1 MLELYKSPHMKS
13 ITFHKYKWRKQLLM
27 LNIFLHFFIC
37 HIIAQVPAISRVEY
51 FIDTDPGYG
60 NAINLGF
67 VGTTDA
73 TAAINIDLTALAQGV
88 HIVGVRS
95 KDVNNAWSLDNKWLF
110 VKPYSSSVILQ
121 PNINRVE
128 WYLDADPGYGN
139 GTALSIVAA
148 QDLAGLF
155 FNIDLLPLSQGVHIA
170 GVRSRDANGAWSM
183 DNKWLFVKPY
193 SSSAILQPAITR
205 VEWYLDTDP
214 GFGNGTALPIS
225 SAQDLA
231 GLSFNIDML
240 PLAQGVHIVGIRS
253 KDANGAWSL
262 DNKWLF
268 VKPYSSSV
276 LVQPNITRVEW
287 YLDTDP
293 GYGNGNALS
302 ISAGQDLAGLF
313 FNIDMIPLSQGVHIV
328 GVRSKDANAAW
339 SLDNKWIFLKP
350 YNAGGVNPVPNIV
363 RMEYYVDVDPGYGN
377 AASISITPG
386 TDVAMLL
393 FDANISAVSAGA
405 HKLGIRSLDANGA
418 WSIDN
423 KVDFTKLGGISW
435 VGVTSTA
442 WNTPSNWSN
451 GQVPTLTDDITI
463 PFGTPFPPVV
473 ANGVTANCKTV
484 QLNTGVSITVQTG
497 GILKVGQ

>member
-95 KDVNNAWSLDNKWLF
+95 KDVNN
-110 VKPYSSSVILQ
+110 
-121 PNINRVE
+121 
-128 WYLDADPGYGN
+128 
-139 GTALSIVAA
+139 
-148 QDLAGLF
+148 
-155 FNIDLLPLSQGVHIA
+155 
-170 GVRSRDANGAWSM
+170 
-183 DNKWLFVKPY
+183 
-193 SSSAILQPAITR
+193 
-205 VEWYLDTDP
+205 
-214 GFGNGTALPIS
+214 
-225 SAQDLA
+225 
-231 GLSFNIDML
+231 
-240 PLAQGVHIVGIRS
+240 
-253 KDANGAWSL
+253 AWSL

-442 WNTPSNWSN
+442 WNTPGNWSN

>member
-1 MLELYKSPHMKS
+1 MLELYKSANMKS
-13 ITFHKYKWRKQLLM
+13 IIIHKYNGCKQRLILS
-27 LNIFLHFFIC
+27 IFLQCFIC
-37 HIIAQVPAISRVEY
+37 HLMAQVPAISRVEY

-67 VGTTDA
+67 VGTTNA

-88 HIVGVRS
+88 HVVGVRS

-110 VKPYSSSVILQ
+110 VKPYSSSAVLQ

-139 GTALSIVAA
+139 GTPLSIAAA

-155 FNIDLLPLSQGVHIA
+155 FNVDMIPLSQGVHIV
-170 GVRSRDANGAWSM
+170 GVRSRDANGAWSL

-193 SSSAILQPAITR
+193 SSSATLQPNITL

-225 SAQDLA
+225 SAQDLP

-240 PLAQGVHIVGIRS
+240 PIAQGVHIVGIRS

-268 VKPYSSSV
+268 VKPYSSTV
-276 LVQPNITRVEW
+276 LAQPNITRVEW

-302 ISAGQDLAGLF
+302 ISSAQDFPGLF
-313 FNIDMIPLSQGVHIV
+313 FNIDMVPLSQGVHIA
-328 GVRSKDANAAW
+328 GVRSKDANGAW

-350 YNAGGVNPVPNIV
+350 YTPGGGSVVPNIV
-363 RMEYYVDVDPGYGN
+363 RVEYYVDVDPGYGK
-377 AASISITPG
+377 AASITITPG
-386 TDVAMLL
+386 TDIGMLL
-393 FDANISAVSAGA
+393 FDANISAASTGA

-418 WSIDN
+418 WSLDN
-423 KVDFTKLGGISW
+423 KVDFTKLGGITW
-435 VGVTSTA
+435 IGVSSTE
-442 WNTPSNWSN
+442 WNNPGNWSN
-451 GQVPTLTDDITI
+451 GQVPTLTDNITI
-463 PFGTPFPPVV
+463 PSGTPFPPVV
-473 ANGVTANCKTV
+473 ATGITANCKTV

-497 GILKVGQ
+497 GIFRVGQ